1 MADVNGVN
9 QNQEVRFGQVVDAE
23 SKPQAAVQAQPNSV
37 VTTKVDSTGV
47 GTQVQ
52 TGTNFNLYGADIAN
66 FEKFKGNDKHDAMRI
81 TTTAANDVKR
91 AYMQLQHE
99 FPDAVIAFEPMPDP
113 KTCGKK
119 REGFFNYQML
129 LENWK
134 NEALQKIADA
144 RETSTRDMGNE
155 IMANDDKNAAM
166 NAGVTVGVGEVVSQT
181 VKDEGEATRE
191 AVKQD
196 GDETRAGVRKE
207 GARTRNA
214 VHNEGVR
221 TRNAVHREGAATRSA
236 VRYEGAAT
244 RNTVRQEGA
253 RTRSAVHQEG
263 IATRSAV
270 HNEGEATR
278 ETVSY
283 EGTQTR
289 EKVQA
294 EADRVID
301 TLDPLH
307 IDRAVKSVRDMASRA
322 GKSVGDF
329 IKDNPEVM
337 IPGIG
342 VPIWAA
348 GRLFK

>member
-9 QNQEVRFGQVVDAE
+9 QNQEVRFGQVVDTE
-23 SKPQAAVQAQPNSV
+23 PKSQTTDKTQPNSV
-37 VTTKVDSTGV
+37 VTTKVDNTGV

-52 TGTNFNLYGADIAN
+52 SDTNFDLYGSDIAN
-66 FEKFKGNDKHDAMRI
+66 FEKFKGNDKHDAMRM
-81 TTTAANDVKR
+81 TMTAAKDVKR

-99 FPDAVIAFEPMPDP
+99 FPDAVVEIEPMPDP
-113 KTCGKK
+113 KKSGKK
-119 REGFFNYQML
+119 REGFITYQMQ

-144 RETSTRDMGNE
+144 RETSTRAMGNE
-155 IMANDDKNAAM
+155 IMANDDRNAAM

-181 VKDEGEATRE
+181 VKDEGNATRE

-196 GDETRAGVRKE
+196 GDETRADVRKE
-207 GARTRNA
+207 G
-214 VHNEGVR
+214 VK
-221 TRNAVHREGAATRSA
+221 TRNAVHREGAATRNA
-236 VRYEGAAT
+236 VHKEGAATRDAVHYEGAAT
-244 RNTVRQEGA
+244 RNTVRQEGV

-263 IATRSAV
+263 TATRKAV
-270 HNEGEATR
+270 HNEGKATR

-283 EGTQTR
+283 EGAQTR
-289 EKVQA
+289 ESIQA
-294 EADRVID
+294 NADRVID

-307 IDRAVKSVRDMASRA
+307 VKRAVKSVRDMASEA

-337 IPGIG
+337 IPMLGIP
-342 VPIWAA
+342 VWAA
-348 GRLFK
+348 GKLFE